1 MNTDTMRHK
10 TPFRTLPPE
19 WEQQQSFNDSLS
31 EWMNRSPRVVISG
44 ALHLVL
50 ALIFAAMPWTVWEE
64 TKDQVIEAAIE
75 PPVEIIEEQEPEPE
89 PIVEPIEEVE
99 PVLEDMD
106 VTDVVENSNFD
117 DGEES
122 GDLGEEGSAD
132 SPFDSKN
139 TNDVLG
145 TGGGAGSKMG
155 GRFGGPKGR
164 RGKGAIPVA
173 AGLQWLADHQDAD
186 GKWDCDEF
194 FKHDPSNDQTEG
206 PGYANHDVGVT
217 ALALLAFLGDGHTTT
232 KGLHRAT
239 VAAGVQWLI
248 KQQDKETGLIG
259 EPLGKAYVY
268 DHATA
273 TIVLC
278 EATTLDKAT
287 LLKRK
292 ARKAVQFISRAR
304 SPYTGWRY
312 DVPGTGD
319 ADTSVTGWMIFAM
332 RAAEDA
338 GITID
343 EEAYKDSL
351 EWFDNMT
358 DPGTGRVG
366 YLKQGSSV
374 ARVEG
379 TNDQHP
385 VEKSEALTAVTLL
398 CRFFLGQDPEDSA
411 SYMEKHADLLLKN
424 LPDWSDDGIGNDMYY
439 WYYGSYAMFQ
449 MGNKKGG
456 AKKDY
461 WTKWRKAMEPA
472 VIGAQRKDGASKGS
486 WDPIGPW
493 GPYGG
498 RVYSTAVMVL
508 SLEVYYRY
516 ARILGAR

>member
-1 MNTDTMRHK
+1 MGTDRAST
-10 TPFRTLPPE
+10 TPCE
-19 WEQQQSFNDSLS
+19 DSGDLG
-31 EWMNRSPRVVISG
+31 EAQRPCPG
-44 ALHLVL
+44 L
-50 ALIFAAMPWTVWEE
+50 WEE
-64 TKDQVIEAAIE
+64 TKEQVIEAAIE
-75 PPVEIIEEQEPEPE
+75 PPVEIIEEPEP
-89 PIVEPIEEVE
+89 PRTPTTPWVF
-99 PVLEDMD
+99 
-106 VTDVVENSNFD
+106 DVVATLVSRAALIPLRLQ
-117 DGEES
+117 DGHWWRC
-122 GDLGEEGSAD
+122 LG
-132 SPFDSKN
+132 
-139 TNDVLG
+139 
-145 TGGGAGSKMG
+145 
-155 GRFGGPKGR
+155 GGPKGR

-173 AGLQWLADHQDAD
+173 AGLRWLADHQDAD

-268 DHATA
+268 DHAIA

-366 YLKQGSSV
+366 YI
-374 ARVEG
+374 REG
-379 TNDQHP
+379 FI
-385 VEKSEALTAVTLL
+385 
-398 CRFFLGQDPEDSA
+398 CRP
-411 SYMEKHADLLLKN
+411 
-424 LPDWSDDGIGNDMYY
+424 
-439 WYYGSYAMFQ
+439 
-449 MGNKKGG
+449 
-456 AKKDY
+456 
-461 WTKWRKAMEPA
+461 R
-472 VIGAQRKDGASKGS
+472 
-486 WDPIGPW
+486 
-493 GPYGG
+493 
-498 RVYSTAVMVL
+498 
-508 SLEVYYRY
+508 
-516 ARILGAR
+516 